1 MVAAGGTLIELLSER
16 AVALCPLNSDE
27 ADDLLSTLKINALIN
42 GVRGQVPS
50 DRQSLIDTMVKLS
63 QLAYGLKDIIAEV
76 DVNPVIVNQTG
87 AVAVDALIVLK

>member
-1 MVAAGGTLIELLSER
+1 
-16 AVALCPLNSDE
+16 
-27 ADDLLSTLKINALIN
+27 
-42 GVRGQVPS
+42 
-50 DRQSLIDTMVKLS
+50 MVKLS